1 VQRSIEIL
9 IGRLITD
16 EGFRRLFVLD
26 PAAVLVSANDWGL
39 QLTHSERAAIL
50 ATDSQLWEKV
60 ADQID
65 SRLQKASLG
74 RLAERTKS

>member
-1 VQRSIEIL
+1 
-9 IGRLITD
+9 
-16 EGFRRLFVLD
+16 
-26 PAAVLVSANDWGL
+26 VLVSANDWGL